1 MRPATRVG
9 VPPALA
15 SPSDGWCRAAG
26 RSLPR
31 WCPWQGVP
39 GSSRAVHQSAPRG
52 DRGSFLPTGPDRG
65 ARPAC
70 VRSTR
75 RSRSNWATAAMTDI
89 VIRPAALVRSTPPRA
104 RQWTRTPRVAS
115 LSIVVAMS
123 IVFLP
128 RRSSLVTTSTSS
140 RSSRSSSFLKAGR
153 CSIALLPETFS
164 EISRCRSIRKPA
176 ASISLAWFSGAG
188 QLSILGNKFVKLYFG
203 HARKLCFGHHIGL
216 AVTDAMALTGDLD
229 NHSNEY
235 QSRQSARRWRQ
246 YRMRKRASQPPRSI
260 LASQL
265 KLCSLVH
272 MIGCAADYRLVR
284 AECSAL
290 SDWTG
295 AQHWCNRRRRGRVV
309 SRVCRL
315 AFQNKKSCLLRTN
328 VTSPETEPR
337 SHPAKTA
344 ATPRGRLSTPC
355 FAGITGPLQQA
366 SQLSVTILS
375 VIGALRSRASVHQ
388 AAMLEAPNCRN
399 RRSSDLRG
407 LRLNCHT
414 RQRIEEIRSQAA
426 INSSWSLVS
435 RASGLGSRRRRWKKY
450 SPVTLAAA
458 SPLTASHA

>member
-1 MRPATRVG
+1 
-9 VPPALA
+9 
-15 SPSDGWCRAAG
+15 
-26 RSLPR
+26 
-31 WCPWQGVP
+31 
-39 GSSRAVHQSAPRG
+39 
-52 DRGSFLPTGPDRG
+52 
-65 ARPAC
+65 
-70 VRSTR
+70 
-75 RSRSNWATAAMTDI
+75 
-89 VIRPAALVRSTPPRA
+89 
-104 RQWTRTPRVAS
+104 
-115 LSIVVAMS
+115 
-123 IVFLP
+123 
-128 RRSSLVTTSTSS
+128 
-140 RSSRSSSFLKAGR
+140 
-153 CSIALLPETFS
+153 
-164 EISRCRSIRKPA
+164 
-176 ASISLAWFSGAG
+176 
-188 QLSILGNKFVKLYFG
+188 
-203 HARKLCFGHHIGL
+203 
-216 AVTDAMALTGDLD
+216 MALTGDLD

-328 VTSPETEPR
+328 VTIPGNRTSISSENRSDTEGQ
-337 SHPAKTA
+337 A
-344 ATPRGRLSTPC
+344 LYPC

-388 AAMLEAPNCRN
+388 AAMLEAPNRRN

-407 LRLNCHT
+407 LRLNSVT
-414 RQRIEEIRSQAA
+414 P
-426 INSSWSLVS
+426 
-435 RASGLGSRRRRWKKY
+435 ASGSRRSVRRRRSTRPGASYRAPAGWE
-450 SPVTLAAA
+450 PAAA
-458 SPLTASHA
+458 GGRSTRRSPAPRRHR